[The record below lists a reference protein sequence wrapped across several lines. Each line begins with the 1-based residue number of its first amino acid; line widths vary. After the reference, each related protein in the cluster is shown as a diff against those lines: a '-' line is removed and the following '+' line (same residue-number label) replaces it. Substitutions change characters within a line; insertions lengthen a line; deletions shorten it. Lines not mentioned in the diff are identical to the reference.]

1 WLPGTLIE
9 STSLQPAAPVAAA
22 GAGDDAPVDGDGRR
36 ALVLDDNRDAADTLA
51 MMLEL
56 LGFEV
61 HTLYDPALFDDA
73 FAGFAPEVVFL
84 DVGMPGRSGYDVAHD
99 LRRMPGGAEVL
110 LVAVTG
116 WGQPE
121 DRKRS
126 REAGF
131 DRHLV
136 KPPELPAIQ
145 AICRLLGE

>member
-1 WLPGTLIE
+1 
-9 STSLQPAAPVAAA
+9 
-22 GAGDDAPVDGDGRR
+22 
-36 ALVLDDNRDAADTLA
+36 

-61 HTLYDPALFDDA
+61 RTLYDPESFEAQF
-73 FAGFAPEVVFL
+73 GEFAPEVVFL
-84 DVGMPGRSGYDVAHD
+84 DVGMPGRSGYDVAAAM
-99 LRRMPGGAEVL
+99 RAMPGGADVL

-121 DRKRS
+121 DRRRS

-145 AICRLLGE
+145 AICRLLGERSRDTAA

>member
-1 WLPGTLIE
+1 MEPSGH
-9 STSLQPAAPVAAA
+9 
-22 GAGDDAPVDGDGRR
+22 GHR

-56 LGFEV
+56 LGLEV
-61 HTLYDPALFDDA
+61 RTLYDPTA
-73 FAGFAPEVVFL
+73 FEANFAEFAPDVVFL
-84 DVGMPGRSGYDVAHD
+84 DVGMPGRSGYDVAAA
-99 LRRMPGGAEVL
+99 LRAAPRGNEVL

-121 DRKRS
+121 DRR
-126 REAGF
+126 RTQEAGF

-145 AICRLLGE
+145 AICRLLLDATRDSVA